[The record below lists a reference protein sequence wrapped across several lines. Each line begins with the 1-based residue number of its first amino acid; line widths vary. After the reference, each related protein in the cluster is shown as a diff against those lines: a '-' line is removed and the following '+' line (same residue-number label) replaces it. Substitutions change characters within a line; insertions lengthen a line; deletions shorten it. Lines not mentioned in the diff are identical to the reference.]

1 MKENNNKKPPLRT
14 MTLGLA
20 TLHVIS
26 FTLMVL
32 ITRNA
37 LQLQNVQDE
46 LSFYWM
52 YHSHPANQL
61 VHFIFVPTLVWT
73 LCIMFVHAELAP
85 IEIKLPLLPKHN
97 LNHVTLWCIL
107 YSWLYLKIDPI
118 GGALY
123 LPIMNI
129 VMYGSALKLK
139 EQDQKESK
147 HSSWAGTG
155 KLFRWSLVLHIASWV
170 CQIWAHAHFEHGK
183 PALLDSFGQALT
195 IAPLFAFYEGLW
207 VVGIN
212 TGLREQVLA
221 NVALLTKDMCG
232 PESVMHVCNVVAS
245 SHSI

>member
-1 MKENNNKKPPLRT
+1 MMKENNNKKPPLRT

-107 YSWLYLKIDPI
+107 YSWLLED
-118 GGALY
+118 
-123 LPIMNI
+123 
-129 VMYGSALKLK
+129 
-139 EQDQKESK
+139 
-147 HSSWAGTG
+147 
-155 KLFRWSLVLHIASWV
+155 
-170 CQIWAHAHFEHGK
+170 
-183 PALLDSFGQALT
+183 
-195 IAPLFAFYEGLW
+195 
-207 VVGIN
+207 
-212 TGLREQVLA
+212 
-221 NVALLTKDMCG
+221 
-232 PESVMHVCNVVAS
+232 
-245 SHSI
+245 